1 MKNDITKL
9 FNLTG
14 VIVDKF
20 KVDKDVL
27 VYIRSPR
34 THCIC
39 SKCERT
45 TKKIYDRKTRKV
57 IHGVLNRR
65 SIILVVKI
73 RRFRCK
79 NCGNIFTEKIHGISQ
94 KRYSNYFQINS
105 LNALKDSSFL
115 SVSKEYHVSI
125 PTLVSFMK
133 ENFKV
138 TEYPQG
144 ELRLNIDEHS
154 FRGRDL
160 KITIGE
166 INNRKLLAVLRD
178 DRQRTL
184 VNYLKMLPDDV
195 KSRIS
200 EVCIDMKYGYLV
212 AIRQEL
218 PNAKLVID
226 KFHVIKEL
234 IRQMDDMRKI
244 FQEQNIKGYRRIN
257 RFLLLKNR
265 ENLNEKELQELD
277 DVFVRYEKFPVLK
290 QCYLLKERVRKMY
303 TLTDYKSAEKEL
315 NLILLSI
322 ENYPVGKMREIH
334 NTLSKWKPYI
344 LNYFY
349 SRTTNAFIEGCHN
362 KIKLIKRT
370 SFGFRNF
377 TNYMMKITLAFA
389 PIMLEFIHT
398 NT

>member
-1 MKNDITKL
+1 MKNNITKL
-9 FNLTG
+9 FNLTS

-20 KVDKDVL
+20 KVDKEIL

-34 THCIC
+34 THCFC
-39 SKCERT
+39 PKCEKT
-45 TKKIYDRKTRKV
+45 TKKIYDRKRRRIV
-57 IHGVLNRR
+57 HGVINHRK
-65 SIILVVKI
+65 IVLVIKI
-73 RRFRCK
+73 RRFKCRY
-79 NCGNIFTEKIHGISQ
+79 CGNIFTEKIHGISQ
-94 KRYSNYFQINS
+94 KRYSDYFQINS

-115 SVSKEYHVSI
+115 SVSKEYKVSI

-138 TEYPQG
+138 VEYPQG

-166 INNRKLLAVLRD
+166 INNRKLLAVLKD

-184 VNYLKMLPDDV
+184 INYLKMLPEDV

-200 EVCIDMKYGYLV
+200 EVCIDMKYSYLV

-226 KFHVIKEL
+226 KFHIIKEL
-234 IRQMDDMRKI
+234 IRQMEYIRKI
-244 FQEQNIKGYRRIN
+244 FQQQNVKGFRRIN
-257 RFLLLKNR
+257 RFLLLKNI
-265 ENLNEKELQELD
+265 ENL
-277 DVFVRYEKFPVLK
+277 
-290 QCYLLKERVRKMY
+290 
-303 TLTDYKSAEKEL
+303 SEKEL
-315 NLILLSI
+315 NTILLSI
-322 ENYPVGKMREIH
+322 ENYPVGKMKEIH
-334 NTLSKWKPYI
+334 NTLTKWKPYI

-377 TNYMMKITLAFA
+377 TNYMMKITLAFT
-389 PIMLEFIHT
+389 PIMIEFIHT

>member
-9 FNLTG
+9 FNLTS

-20 KVDKDVL
+20 KVDKEVL

-34 THCIC
+34 TYCLC
-39 SKCERT
+39 PKCEKST
-45 TKKIYDRKTRKV
+45 NHKYDSKTRRIV
-57 IHGVLNRR
+57 HGIINGR

-73 RRFRCK
+73 RRFKCK
-79 NCGNIFTEKIHGISQ
+79 YCGNIFTEKINGMSQ
-94 KRYSNYFQINS
+94 KRYSNHFQTIS

-138 TEYPQG
+138 AEYPQG
-144 ELRLNIDEHS
+144 ELILNIDEHS

-166 INNRKLLAVLRD
+166 IINRKLLAVLGD

-184 VNYLKMLPDDV
+184 VNYLKMLPEDT
-195 KSRIS
+195 KSRVS
-200 EVCIDMKYGYLV
+200 EVCIDMKYSYLV

-226 KFHVIKEL
+226 KFHIIKEL
-234 IRQMDDMRKI
+234 IRQMEDIRKI
-244 FQEQNIKGYRRIN
+244 FQQQNIKGYRRIN
-257 RFLLLKNR
+257 RFLLLKNI
-265 ENLNEKELQELD
+265 ENLNEKELKELD
-277 DVFVRYEKFPVLK
+277 EVFVRYEKFPVLK
-290 QCYLLKERVRKMY
+290 QCYLLKERIRKMY

-349 SRTTNAFIEGCHN
+349 NRTTNAFIEGCHN

-377 TNYMMKITLAFA
+377 TNYMMKITLAFV
-389 PIMLEFIHT
+389 PIMLKFIHT

>member
-1 MKNDITKL
+1 MKNNITKL

-14 VIVDKF
+14 IIVDKF
-20 KVDKDVL
+20 TVNKEIL
-27 VYIRSPR
+27 VYVRSPR
-34 THCIC
+34 THCLC
-39 SKCERT
+39 PKCERT

-57 IHGVLNRR
+57 VHGVMNRKK
-65 SIILVVKI
+65 IVLVVKI
-73 RRFRCK
+73 RRFRCRY
-79 NCGNIFTEKIHGISQ
+79 CGNIFTEKIDGISQ
-94 KRYSNYFQINS
+94 KRYSNYFQVNS

-133 ENFKV
+133 DNFKV
-138 TEYPQG
+138 AEYPQG

-166 INNRKLLAVLRD
+166 INNRKLLSILSD
-178 DRQRTL
+178 DNQRTL
-184 VNYLKMLPDDV
+184 ASYLKTLPEDI
-195 KSRIS
+195 KSRVS
-200 EVCIDMKYGYLV
+200 EVCIDMKSSYKV
-212 AIRQEL
+212 AIESEL

-234 IRQMDDMRKI
+234 IRQMEDIRKI

-257 RFLLLKNR
+257 RFLLLKNH
-265 ENLNEKELQELD
+265 ENLNGKELKELD
-277 DVFVRYEKFPVLK
+277 DTFVRYEKFPVLK

-303 TLTDYKSAEKEL
+303 TLTDYKKAEKEL
-315 NLILLSI
+315 DLILLSI

-377 TNYMMKITLAFA
+377 TNYMMKVTLAFA

>member
-1 MKNDITKL
+1 MKL
-9 FNLTG
+9 FCLRS

-20 KVDKDVL
+20 KVEKEIL
-27 VYIRSPR
+27 IYIRSPR
-34 THCIC
+34 THCWCI
-39 SKCERT
+39 KCEKT
-45 TKKIYDRKTRKV
+45 TNKKYDQKRRRV
-57 IHGVLNRR
+57 VHGVMNGR
-65 SIILVVKI
+65 SIVLVVRI
-73 RRFRCK
+73 RRFRCR
-79 NCGNIFTEKIHGISQ
+79 NCGNIFTEKINGISQ
-94 KRYSNYFQINS
+94 KRYSDHFQTIS
-105 LNALKDSSFL
+105 LNALKNSSFL

-133 ENFKV
+133 KNFKV

-166 INNRKLLAVLRD
+166 INNRKLLNVLKD
-178 DRQRTL
+178 DNQKTL
-184 VNYLKMLPDDV
+184 VKHLKELKNDV
-195 KSRIS
+195 KQRIS
-200 EVCIDMKYGYLV
+200 EVCIDMKYGYKV
-212 AIRQEL
+212 AIENEL
-218 PNAKLVID
+218 PNAKIVID

-234 IRQMDDMRKI
+234 IRQMEDIRKI
-244 FQEQNIKGYRRIN
+244 FQQQNIRGYRRIN
-257 RFLLLKNR
+257 RFLLMKNR
-265 ENLNEKELQELD
+265 EDLNERELKQLD
-277 DVFVRYEKFPVLK
+277 EVFVRYEKFPVLK
-290 QCYLLKERVRKMY
+290 QCYLLKERIRKMY
-303 TLTDYKSAEKEL
+303 TLTDYKKAEKEL
-315 NLILLSI
+315 DLILLSI

-349 SRTTNAFIEGCHN
+349 NRTTNAFIEGCHN